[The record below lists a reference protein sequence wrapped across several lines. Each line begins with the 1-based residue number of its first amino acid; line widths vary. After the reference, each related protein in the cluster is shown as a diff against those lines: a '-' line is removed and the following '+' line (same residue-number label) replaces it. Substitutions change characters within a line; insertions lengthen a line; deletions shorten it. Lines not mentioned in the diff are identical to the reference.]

1 MLDPVAVIVPV
12 LDRPAHVAPLVES
25 YLASGAAGTLYF
37 VVDDDDPEE
46 LTAIRAAQATH
57 GDERV
62 KFILADG
69 LVTFP
74 RKVNRA
80 YRVTTEPWLLLAGDD
95 VVFHRGWA
103 WKAQRIAGDRYHL
116 VATDDRLS
124 PRVAYGAHAT
134 HPLIRRSWVEAS
146 GASWDGPG
154 VLCHEGYRH
163 WFVDDEWSTKAR
175 VEDVFTYARHA
186 VVEHLNPLEPTA
198 DRVYALAWAA
208 RNRDQRTYQERL
220 ARFVPT
226 ASTGPLPI

>member
-25 YLASGAAGTLYF
+25 YLASGARGALYF
-37 VVDDDDPEE
+37 VVDINDYAE
-46 LTAIRAAQATH
+46 RAAIDAH
-57 GDERV
+57 LGDQVRV
-62 KFILADG
+62 IVSSDI
-69 LVTFP
+69 VTTFP
-74 RKVNRA
+74 AKVNLGYA
-80 YRVTTEPWLLLAGDD
+80 ETIEPWLLLVGDD
-95 VVFHRGWA
+95 VRFHRGWS
-103 WKAQRIAGDRYHL
+103 WKAQQAAGDRYHL

-154 VLCHEGYRH
+154 VLAHEGYRH

-175 VEDVFTYARHA
+175 AEDVFTYARHA

-220 ARFVPT
+220 ARFVPG
-226 ASTGPLPI
+226 ASAGPLPI